1 MAVRR
6 KRRRFMLW
14 AGLCAAALAA
24 LILAAAS
31 RRSAPELDPSR
42 LVKATRGDIAQSVVA
57 TGKVQPIG
65 EVAIKSKASGIV
77 ERLYVD
83 INQPVRKGQIL
94 AQLDQQEI
102 RAEVEAQR
110 AQLEAAEANVKSAQ
124 AAIEHDRVDASAPD
138 LPMYFA
144 TLQRNRELFREGIA
158 SQQTLDNANRDYLA
172 ALNRKNVATA
182 EIAVDRA
189 KYLQA
194 EAQVMQNKASLK
206 SLEEQLAYTTLL
218 SPIDGVVLSRDV
230 EVGDAVSS
238 ILVLG
243 SGSTLVMNIGD
254 IRQVYV
260 DGKVDEADIASVHD
274 GQLARIRIESFKNR
288 IFQGRVTRIAP
299 LGVEKDN
306 VTTFDV
312 RVSID
317 NPTGEIKANMTAN
330 AEILLQEHRGSLLV
344 PEQAVTYGPHKDASV
359 EIPDAGS
366 RSGLRTVTVATG
378 ISDGSNTEILSGLRD
393 GQEVY
398 LPQ

>member
-1 MAVRR
+1 
-6 KRRRFMLW
+6 MLW